1 MTKRSRPADWREA
14 QQRTLDLWG
23 KLRRSIAEPDE
34 IKLLTGI
41 HTACGLCELSS
52 EEKAAAL
59 AAGAAED
66 SIKCDFC
73 PFFDQ
78 FGGCRSINRK
88 MTDCVLAKDWSRLE
102 GLVDQFMDQVN
113 RLEKPADWR
122 SGRGPFPTVAPDD
135 EPSGA

>member
-1 MTKRSRPADWREA
+1 MTKRPRPVDWQEA
-14 QQRTLDLWG
+14 QQQTLELWG
-23 KLRRSIAEPDE
+23 ELRRSIAEPDE
-34 IKLLTGI
+34 LSLLTGI
-41 HTACGLCELSS
+41 HAACGLCELSS

-59 AAGAAED
+59 AAGAAEE

-102 GLVDQFMDQVN
+102 GLVDQFMEQVR
-113 RLEKPADWR
+113 RLERPAEWR
-122 SGRGPFPTVAPDD
+122 SGSASN
-135 EPSGA
+135 PSE